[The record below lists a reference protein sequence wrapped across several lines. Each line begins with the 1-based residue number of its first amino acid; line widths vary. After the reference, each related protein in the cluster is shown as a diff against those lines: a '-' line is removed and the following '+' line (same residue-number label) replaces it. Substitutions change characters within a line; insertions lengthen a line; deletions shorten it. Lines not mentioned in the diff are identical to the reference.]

1 MGARLRALPGVSQKS
16 VQMERFSLLTKYPP
30 GVYIRSRRE
39 NTPQGYLA
47 DPETR
52 RGRRGKDL
60 TMREEKY
67 DISGMHCAACSAS
80 VERVTRRL
88 PGVERSDVN
97 LTTGILTI
105 AYDEE
110 QTKPEDIITK
120 VTKAGFG
127 AALHQDQPT
136 AKTEETKKAE
146 EDAAYRA
153 QKHSLIGAAVFSALL
168 LYVSMGQM
176 LPTPLP
182 LPELF
187 SMMSHP
193 VNYAILQLI
202 LTIPVLVF
210 GRSYLL
216 GGFSALIHRAPNMD
230 SLVAIG
236 SSCSFAYSLVMTFL
250 LSDNPHHVHHLYYES
265 AAVVLTLI
273 MLGKFLEARSVQK
286 TKGAITKLMEL
297 KPDTAILAESGKEIP
312 TSQLQR
318 DDLILVKP
326 GSKIAADGVVEKGES
341 SVNEA
346 MLTGESLPVEKGAGD
361 RVIGGSVNQDG
372 VLYVRVTEVGE
383 DSTLSRII
391 RFVEDAQ
398 GKKAPIAK
406 VADKVA
412 GVFVPVV
419 MSIAALA
426 AILWLLLG
434 QDFPFALRVF
444 TSVLVIA
451 CPCALGLATP
461 TAIMVGTGLGA
472 SHGILIRSGE
482 ALEITHAT
490 DTVVLDKTGTVTE
503 GSPAVAAVRPAGVSE
518 AELLTLAAGV
528 EAVSQHPLAKA
539 ITAEAGKRGLETPP
553 APESFENLSGR
564 GLRATV
570 AGKVILA
577 GNERLMAENG
587 IDLAAVKAEAEAL
600 AGQGQTPMFF
610 ARDGKLLG
618 LVSVA
623 DPVKPDSAQAIADL
637 KAQGIRT
644 VLLTGDHR
652 AAAERIGQEVGVDQ
666 VIAEV
671 LPEEKAGVVQK
682 LQAQGRK
689 VMMVGD
695 GINDAPAL
703 VQADVGCA
711 IGSGSDIAIES
722 ADLIL
727 TRSELSDVPR
737 AIRLSRLTI
746 RNIRQNLFWAFC
758 YNSICIP
765 VAAGALYPA
774 FHILL
779 TPMIA
784 GAAMSLSSLCVV
796 SNALRLRTKK
806 L

>member
-273 MLGKFLEARSVQK
+273 MLGKFLEAQSVQK

-318 DDLILVKP
+318 GDLILVKP

-412 GVFVPVV
+412 GVFVPAV